1 MTSKYPANPSGV
13 IQALSEKF
21 TLAMSKYT
29 PNWQGMVQAIED
41 IVVSGGGGGG
51 TGTVTSVALSM
62 PAGVF
67 GVTGSP
73 VTTSGTFTVTLSSQ
87 SANLVLASPN
97 GSSGAPSFRALTT
110 TDISGLGTAATQ
122 NVVTATFNANKL
134 QGLDI
139 STSSPVNGQALVWN
153 NSLSQWEPGTVATG
167 SGTVTSIGVS
177 SSTTELSV
185 SGSPVTTSG
194 TINLALDTTANVYN
208 ANQLQ
213 SKNVATT
220 TPTNGQVLTWNNSLT
235 RWEPATPTPP
245 NPGTVTSIGVS
256 SSTTELTVSGSP
268 VASSGTINLTLDTT
282 AASYNAN
289 KLQGRDVATT
299 APSASQVL
307 AWNAGTLKWEPT
319 NAGSGSGTVTS
330 VGVSSTIP
338 QLVVTNSPVTT
349 SGVIQLD
356 LDTTAAVYNAN
367 RLQGRLLVNTAPT
380 NGQVITWNNGS
391 SQWEPA
397 TPNTGTVT
405 SVALSLPSFITVTG
419 SPITTSGTLTGTL
432 ASQSANTFLAAP
444 DGSSGA
450 PTFRTLLYG
459 DVSAIV
465 GTTSSTIA
473 AGNDTRLHTQN
484 TDTGTTQTSFQ
495 LASGSSGVR
504 IKNSSG
510 SLLARDSA
518 DSVDADIQGSILKA
532 TSTRIEVNSVRVTF
546 SDSAPSSP
554 SGGDLWYEWTSSID
568 RTNKWAWPWEWNTT
582 QAKWLSPIFDGTSCV
597 PGASTAGL
605 TAQSVVVPSGL
616 NIYVV
621 DAAITGNYN
630 GTVNGSNYY
639 RYRLIRSKQ
648 LATSINVIWSVNVTA
663 TPFTHTS
670 TINTHY
676 DLSVLT
682 MDSVRADIQLGAGS
696 PGTIYVQENMRYRYA
711 RP

>member
-1 MTSKYPANPSGV
+1 VTSKYPANPSGV
-13 IQALSEKF
+13 IQALADKF

-51 TGTVTSVALSM
+51 SGTVTSVALSM

-87 SANLVLASPN
+87 GANLVLASPN
-97 GSSGAPSFRALTT
+97 GSSGAPSFRALSTA
-110 TDISGLGTAATQ
+110 DISGLGTAATQ
-122 NVVTATFNANKL
+122 DVVTATFNANKL

-194 TINLALDTTANVYN
+194 TINLTLDTTANV
-208 ANQLQ
+208 
-213 SKNVATT
+213 
-220 TPTNGQVLTWNNSLT
+220 
-235 RWEPATPTPP
+235 
-245 NPGTVTSIGVS
+245 
-256 SSTTELTVSGSP
+256 
-268 VASSGTINLTLDTT
+268 
-282 AASYNAN
+282 YNAN

-330 VGVSSTIP
+330 IGVSSTIP

-349 SGVIQLD
+349 SGIIQLD

-391 SQWEPA
+391 SQWEPT

-444 DGSSGA
+444 NGSSGD

-473 AGNDTRLHTQN
+473 AGNDTRFHTQN

-504 IKNSSG
+504 IKNSGG

-546 SDSAPSSP
+546 SNSAPSSP
-554 SGGDLWYEWTSSID
+554 SGGDLWYEWASSSD
-568 RTNKWAWPWEWNTT
+568 RSLKWAWPWEWNGTY
-582 QAKWLSPIFDGTSCV
+582 WLSPIFDGTSCV

-639 RYRLIRSKQ
+639 RYRLLRSKQ

-682 MDSVRADIQLGAGS
+682 MDSVRADLQIGAGT
-696 PGTIYVQENMRYRYA
+696 PGTIYAQENMRYRYA

>member
-1 MTSKYPANPSGV
+1 VTSKYPANPSGV
-13 IQALSEKF
+13 IQALADKF
-21 TLAMSKYT
+21 TLAISKYT

-73 VTTSGTFTVTLSSQ
+73 ITTSGTFTVTLSNQ

-122 NVVTATFNANKL
+122 DVVTATFNANKL

-153 NSLSQWEPGTVATG
+153 STSSKWEPGTVGAG
-167 SGTVTSIGVS
+167 SGTVTSVGATSSTTQLTITGSPVTTSGTLNFTLDTTANVYNANKLQSRDVGTTSPSNNQVLAWDGGTLKWEPKTLSTLGAGTVTSVGVN

-194 TINLALDTTANVYN
+194 TINLALDTTANV
-208 ANQLQ
+208 
-213 SKNVATT
+213 
-220 TPTNGQVLTWNNSLT
+220 
-235 RWEPATPTPP
+235 
-245 NPGTVTSIGVS
+245 
-256 SSTTELTVSGSP
+256 
-268 VASSGTINLTLDTT
+268 
-282 AASYNAN
+282 YNAN

-405 SVALSLPSFITVTG
+405 SVALSLPSFIAVTG

-444 DGSSGA
+444 NGSSGA
-450 PTFRTLLYG
+450 PTFRNLLYG

-473 AGNDTRLHTQN
+473 AGNDTRFHTQN

-546 SDSAPSSP
+546 SNSAPSSP
-554 SGGDLWYEWTSSID
+554 SGGDL
-568 RTNKWAWPWEWNTT
+568 
-582 QAKWLSPIFDGTSCV
+582 
-597 PGASTAGL
+597 
-605 TAQSVVVPSGL
+605 
-616 NIYVV
+616 
-621 DAAITGNYN
+621 
-630 GTVNGSNYY
+630 
-639 RYRLIRSKQ
+639 
-648 LATSINVIWSVNVTA
+648 
-663 TPFTHTS
+663 
-670 TINTHY
+670 
-676 DLSVLT
+676 
-682 MDSVRADIQLGAGS
+682 
-696 PGTIYVQENMRYRYA
+696 
-711 RP
+711 

>member
-13 IQALSEKF
+13 IQALADKF

-51 TGTVTSVALSM
+51 SGTVTSVALSM

-87 SANLVLASPN
+87 GANLVLASPN

-122 NVVTATFNANKL
+122 DVVTATFNANKL

-153 NSLSQWEPGTVATG
+153 STSSKWEPGIVGAG
-167 SGTVTSIGVS
+167 SGTVTSVGATSSTTQLTITGSPVTTSGTLNFTLDTTANVYNANKLQSRDVGTTSPSNNQVLAWDGGTLKWEPKTLSTLGAGTVTSVGVN

-194 TINLALDTTANVYN
+194 TINLALDTTANV
-208 ANQLQ
+208 
-213 SKNVATT
+213 
-220 TPTNGQVLTWNNSLT
+220 
-235 RWEPATPTPP
+235 
-245 NPGTVTSIGVS
+245 
-256 SSTTELTVSGSP
+256 
-268 VASSGTINLTLDTT
+268 
-282 AASYNAN
+282 YNAN

-349 SGVIQLD
+349 SGTIQLD
-356 LDTTAAVYNAN
+356 LDTTAGIYNAN

-380 NGQVITWNNGS
+380 NGQVIAWNNGS
-391 SQWEPA
+391 GQWEPA

-444 DGSSGA
+444 NGSSGA

-473 AGNDTRLHTQN
+473 AGNDTRFHTQN

-546 SDSAPSSP
+546 SNSAPSSP
-554 SGGDLWYEWTSSID
+554 SGGDLWYEWASSID
-568 RTNKWAWPWEWNTT
+568 RINKWAWPWEWNGTY
-582 QAKWLSPIFDGTSCV
+582 WLSPIFDGTSCV
-597 PGASTAGL
+597 LRASTALL

-621 DAAITGNYN
+621 DAAITGNYV

-639 RYRLIRSKQ
+639 RYRLVRSKQ

-676 DLSVLT
+676 DLSSLT
-682 MDSVRADIQLGAGS
+682 MDSVRAELQLGAGS